1 MPRFSEENIDANVA
15 LVRSVIEV
23 AGRRGAT
30 PGQVALAWV
39 LAQGDDVVPIPGTKR
54 RTYLLEN
61 IAAADLVLSDEDLVL
76 LDQALPVGVAH
87 GERYP
92 EQTMAAIDR

>member
-1 MPRFSEENIDANVA
+1 
-15 LVRSVIEV
+15 
-23 AGRRGAT
+23 
-30 PGQVALAWV
+30 LAWV